1 MARVGFRMNLKPG
14 NEAEYKKRHDEIWPE
29 LTQLLHDTGIRNY
42 TIFRDGLTLFAYL
55 EIDDPAALDELPD
68 KELMRRWWGLHGAV
82 DGLQRRLH
90 TGSHHARRGVSPGLT
105 PPR

>member
-14 NEAEYKKRHDEIWPE
+14 NEVEYKKRHDEIWPE

-55 EIDDPAALDELPD
+55 EIDDPGALDELPGY
-68 KELMRRWWGLHGAV
+68 ELMRKWWTYMEPLMVYNDDSTPAV
-82 DGLQRRLH
+82 TTLEEAFHED
-90 TGSHHARRGVSPGLT
+90 
-105 PPR
+105 